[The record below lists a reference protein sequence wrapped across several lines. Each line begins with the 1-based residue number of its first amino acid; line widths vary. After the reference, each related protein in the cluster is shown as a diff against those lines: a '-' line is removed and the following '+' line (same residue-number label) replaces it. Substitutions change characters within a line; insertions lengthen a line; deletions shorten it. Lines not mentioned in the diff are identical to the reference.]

1 MEPSP
6 LTPRLRRNISNR
18 FDGVD
23 GEDHD
28 RPLAASP
35 EPAIRVLLAHREA
48 LARAGLRALLEQ
60 QSDITVTDEAAD
72 GDEVVALARRTRPD
86 LVLMDERLRGPG
98 CLHTTRRI
106 LAESAPAGTKVL
118 ILGSSESDDEL
129 LATLRAGAGGFL
141 MGDTD
146 PAELVQ
152 ALRAVAA
159 GEARLSPSVTRRLV
173 EAFVAQPDPRRLV
186 PEPFDELTAREREVM
201 TLVAM
206 GLTNAEVAERLVVTR
221 ATAKTHVS
229 RAMMKLHARDRAKLV
244 ALAYQAGFVEPRPRL
259 AETEHGVAPSGAPAP
274 GTAVLSPRTG

>member
-18 FDGVD
+18 FDGAD

-35 EPAIRVLLAHREA
+35 EPAISVLVAHREA

-86 LVLMDERLRGPG
+86 LVLMDQRLHGLD
-98 CLHTTRRI
+98 CLHATRRI
-106 LAESAPAGTKVL
+106 LAEPAPAGTKVL

-129 LATLRAGAGGFL
+129 LAALRAGAGAFL

-152 ALRAVAA
+152 ALRVVAA
-159 GEARLSPSVTRRLV
+159 GEALLSPRFTRRLI
-173 EAFVAQPDPRRLV
+173 EAFAAQPDPHRPV

-244 ALAYQAGFVEPRPRL
+244 ALAYQAGFVEARPSL
-259 AETEHGVAPSGAPAP
+259 ARTEHGAPSSGAA
-274 GTAVLSPRTG
+274 GSRSE